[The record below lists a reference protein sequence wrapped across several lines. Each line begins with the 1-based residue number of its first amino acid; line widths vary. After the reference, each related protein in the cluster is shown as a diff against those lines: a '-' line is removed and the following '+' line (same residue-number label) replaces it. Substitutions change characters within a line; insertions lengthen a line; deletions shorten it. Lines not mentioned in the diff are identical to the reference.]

1 MPIHNRFADLHPE
14 ITEWRRHLHT
24 IPELG
29 FDLPKTAAYVEERL
43 REIGVDKLE
52 TGVAQTGMV
61 AVIKG
66 KTDTSGRVIALR
78 ADMDAL
84 PIHETANVDYKSTH
98 DGKMLVAMTVTLP
111 CCLALRNIWRRR
123 VILMARLCCFS
134 NLRKRA
140 GAAAKSWSMTA

>member
-1 MPIHNRFADLHPE
+1 MPIHNRFADLHAE

-24 IPELG
+24 IPELN

-43 REIGVDKLE
+43 REIGVDSLE

-66 KTDTSGRVIALR
+66 KTDTCGRVIGLR

-84 PIHETANVDYKSTH
+84 PIHETAKVDYKSTH
-98 DGKMLVAMTVTLP
+98 AGKCTLVAMMVTRRCYSEPL
-111 CCLALRNIWRRR
+111 NI
-123 VILMARLCCFS
+123 
-134 NLRKRA
+134 
-140 GAAAKSWSMTA
+140 